1 MHLIVCGCSSMAE
14 LQLPKLVAWVRF
26 PSSAPAKSPGP
37 EMEKT
42 GVFLCQKKL
51 RRFPFYGIINL
62 TELSDN

>member
-26 PSSAPAKSPGP
+26 PSSAPVKSSFFGIKGRFFIP
-37 EMEKT
+37 
-42 GVFLCQKKL
+42 KKL
-51 RRFPFYGIINL
+51 RKFPFYGIMRV

>member
-37 EMEKT
+37 EMEKS
-42 GVFLCQKKL
+42 GDFFVSKEIAQISFLWYYKL
-51 RRFPFYGIINL
+51 DRIV
-62 TELSDN
+62 